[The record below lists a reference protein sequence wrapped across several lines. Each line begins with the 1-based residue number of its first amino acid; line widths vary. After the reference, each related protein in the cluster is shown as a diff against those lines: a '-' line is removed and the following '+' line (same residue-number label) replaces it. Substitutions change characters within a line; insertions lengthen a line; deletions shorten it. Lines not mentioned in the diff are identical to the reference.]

1 MAMPDLLGEAFE
13 RIQQEVD
20 SAFDAFLPVPD
31 DTRARLIEAMRY
43 ASLEVHSAWNAILLG
58 GAYLSRGMPAF
69 EGVLTEEDAEAI
81 RAYIVRQAQAIG
93 SE

>member
-1 MAMPDLLGEAFE
+1 M
-13 RIQQEVD
+13 
-20 SAFDAFLPVPD
+20 
-31 DTRARLIEAMRY
+31 
-43 ASLEVHSAWNAILLG
+43 HSAWNAILLG